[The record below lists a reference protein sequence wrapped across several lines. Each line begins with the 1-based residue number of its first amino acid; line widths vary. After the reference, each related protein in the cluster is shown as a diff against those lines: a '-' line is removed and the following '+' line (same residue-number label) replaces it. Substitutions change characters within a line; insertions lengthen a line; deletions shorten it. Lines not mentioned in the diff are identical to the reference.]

1 MALTRTRSEA
11 RRSARRSELIVR
23 LLRVY
28 RAAAIATAGM
38 KPGAAGVY
46 RAVPGDVLHLR
57 QKIEEAKDVINE
69 EGVIGCP

>member
-1 MALTRTRSEA
+1 
-11 RRSARRSELIVR
+11 VR

-38 KPGAAGVY
+38 TPGAAGVY

>member
-1 MALTRTRSEA
+1 MALTRTKTDE

-28 RAAAIATAGM
+28 RAAAIAVAGLE
-38 KPGAAGVY
+38 PVGRGVY
-46 RAVPGDVLHLR
+46 RPVPGDVTHLR
-57 QKIEEAKDVINE
+57 QKLDEAKELINE